1 MRDMQKE
8 SAMTPN
14 SCAARAS
21 EVGRDGRAMHTLHE
35 RPGTVWYPKS
45 KSNVEASFAA
55 HMPMLREGKDQKT
68 EDQSKSRETF
78 ARRELV
84 VARPHRDPR
93 GIVQLETCRV
103 GSAVR
108 E

>member
-14 SCAARAS
+14 SC
-21 EVGRDGRAMHTLHE
+21 GRPAPPKSGATGGRCHTLHE

-78 ARRELV
+78 ARRESWSSR
-84 VARPHRDPR
+84 APTGTRAGSFNSR
-93 GIVQLETCRV
+93 RV
-103 GSAVR
+103 G
-108 E
+108 